1 MNQTIPKTNSKEGGL
16 STQGIVKK
24 NLTSKPLVSI
34 ITAVY
39 NGQEYLEETIQ
50 SVLNQ
55 TYDNIEY
62 IIIDGGSTDG
72 TIEIIKKYEDRLD
85 YWISEKDNG
94 IYDAW
99 NKGVQNTSGEWIAF
113 LGADDIYSQKAIEMY
128 ISQILKSNTE
138 LEYISSKAMLCTLE
152 KKPLRHIGSSWN
164 WNNFSAHMNVAHV
177 GSLHNKILFEN
188 YGLFD
193 TSFKICG
200 DYEFLLRPRNNLKA
214 SFLSEETCY
223 MRVGGVSNEN
233 LSMYTETY
241 KAKIMHK
248 TRYISLF
255 SKIDMYIDLMKWYT
269 KKFIKYNER

>member
-1 MNQTIPKTNSKEGGL
+1 MNQTTQKKDVKKGGL
-16 STQGIVKK
+16 RSRGILKE
-24 NLTSKPLVSI
+24 NLTAKPLVSI

-55 TYDNIEY
+55 TYNNIEY

-72 TIEIIKKYEDRLD
+72 TIDIIKKYEDRLD

-99 NKGVQNTSGEWIAF
+99 NKGVQSASGEWIAF
-113 LGADDIYSQKAIEMY
+113 LGADDIYSQNAIEMY
-128 ISQILKSNTE
+128 ISKILLSNHE
-138 LEYISSKAMLCTLE
+138 FEYISSKVMLCTLE

-164 WNNFSAHMNVAHV
+164 WNDFSAHMNVAHV

-193 TSFKICG
+193 TNFRICG

-223 MRVGGVSNEN
+223 MRVGGISNEN